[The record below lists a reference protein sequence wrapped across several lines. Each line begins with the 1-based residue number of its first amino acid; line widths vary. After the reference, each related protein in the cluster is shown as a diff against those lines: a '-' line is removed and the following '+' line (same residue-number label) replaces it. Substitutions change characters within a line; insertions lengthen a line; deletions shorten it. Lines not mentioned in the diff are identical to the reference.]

1 MEGVLAMGKIEG
13 MVDIT
18 SKPEVY
24 REAVASGVIRLKPST
39 IEKIVKGE
47 IEKGDVF
54 TTARVAG
61 ILAVKNTPQ
70 IIPHCH
76 PIPYT
81 GIKVS
86 FTVLGSDRIKVTV
99 KVKTTWKTGV
109 EMDALTGVMAAL
121 LTIWDMVKKYEKD
134 ERGNYPETFI
144 ERVVVEEKVKLE

>member
-1 MEGVLAMGKIEG
+1 MGKIEG

-39 IEKIVKGE
+39 IEKILRGE

-61 ILAVKNTPQ
+61 MLAVKNTPQ

-76 PIPYT
+76 PILYT
-81 GIKVS
+81 GIKVL

>member
-1 MEGVLAMGKIEG
+1 MGKIEG

-61 ILAVKNTPQ
+61 MLAVKNTPQ

-81 GIKVS
+81 GIKVL

-144 ERVVVEEKVKLE
+144 ERV

>member
-1 MEGVLAMGKIEG
+1 MGKIEG

-24 REAVASGVIRLKPST
+24 REAVASGVIRLRPST

-61 ILAVKNTPQ
+61 MLAVKNTPQ
-70 IIPHCH
+70 IVPHCH

-81 GIKVS
+81 GIKVL

>member
-1 MEGVLAMGKIEG
+1 MGKIEG

-39 IEKIVKGE
+39 IEKIVRGE

-61 ILAVKNTPQ
+61 MLAVKNTPQ

-86 FTVLGSDRIKVTV
+86 FTMLGNDRIKVTV

>member
-1 MEGVLAMGKIEG
+1 MGKIEG

-61 ILAVKNTPQ
+61 MLAVKNTPQ

-81 GIKVS
+81 GIKVL

>member
-1 MEGVLAMGKIEG
+1 MGKIEG

-24 REAVASGVIRLKPST
+24 REAVASGVIRLRPST

-61 ILAVKNTPQ
+61 MLAVKNTPQ

-81 GIKVS
+81 GIKVL

>member
-1 MEGVLAMGKIEG
+1 MGKIEG

-61 ILAVKNTPQ
+61 MLAVKNTPQ

-81 GIKVS
+81 GIKVL
-86 FTVLGSDRIKVTV
+86 FTMLGSDRIKVTV

>member
-1 MEGVLAMGKIEG
+1 MGKIEG

-18 SKPEVY
+18 GKPEVY

-39 IEKIVKGE
+39 IEKIVRGE

-61 ILAVKNTPQ
+61 MLAVKNTPQ

-81 GIKVS
+81 GINVS

-134 ERGNYPETFI
+134 EKGNYPETFI

>member
-1 MEGVLAMGKIEG
+1 MGKIEG

-18 SKPEVY
+18 RKPEVY

-39 IEKIVKGE
+39 IEKIVRGE

-61 ILAVKNTPQ
+61 MLAVKNTPQ

-81 GIKVS
+81 GINVS

-134 ERGNYPETFI
+134 EKGNYPETFI

>member
-1 MEGVLAMGKIEG
+1 MGCVYAMGKIEG
-13 MVDIT
+13 IVDIT

-39 IEKIVKGE
+39 IRKIVEGE
-47 IEKGDVF
+47 VEKGDVF

-81 GIKVS
+81 GINVS
-86 FTVLGSDRIKVTV
+86 FTTLGSDRIKVTV

-109 EMDALTGVMAAL
+109 EMDALTGVTAAL

-134 ERGNYPETFI
+134 ENGNYPETFI
-144 ERVVVEEKVKLE
+144 ERIVVEEKVKLE

>member
-1 MEGVLAMGKIEG
+1 MGKIEG

-54 TTARVAG
+54 TTARMAG
-61 ILAVKNTPQ
+61 MLAVKNTPQ

-81 GIKVS
+81 GIKVL
-86 FTVLGSDRIKVTV
+86 FTVLGNDRIKVTV